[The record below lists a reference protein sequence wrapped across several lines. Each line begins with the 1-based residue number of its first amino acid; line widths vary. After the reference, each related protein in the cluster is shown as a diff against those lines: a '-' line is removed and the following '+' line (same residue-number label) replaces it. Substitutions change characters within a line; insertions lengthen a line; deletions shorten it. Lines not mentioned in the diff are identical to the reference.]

1 MVSEN
6 LELKSESNDLKEENM
21 PLLLDTD
28 KFFEKKKKDTPL
40 EIIEIGNHKKEE
52 EKKISFFV

>member
-1 MVSEN
+1 
-6 LELKSESNDLKEENM
+6 M